1 MAEPSE
7 KVLSTEQL
15 VTLIRLLKGAD
26 SAELKLSVPEDAQR
40 SAIAALGMDAL
51 DAQIRQVVFFDTP
64 DLTLQKAGVVVRA
77 RRVQGKPGDA
87 IVKLRPVDPERVPAS
102 LRKLPEFGI
111 EVDAM
116 PGGFVCS
123 GRLKAAVDGLDV
135 KAVVDGQRPIRKL
148 FTKEQR
154 ALYAQHAP
162 EGVGLDDLA
171 VLGPLFVLKLKVVP
185 QGLDRR
191 MVAEMWFYPD
201 GTRLLELSTKC
212 LPTETFDVAAQA
224 RAFLGSRGVDLLAEQ
239 ETKTRRALEF
249 FAAELA
255 PPRPGHDPPP
265 PRAHQGRRRP
275 AEAACPAGGRFCP
288 PLPRPRSTA
297 ARPRRSIAASA
308 RSALRRPAGRA
319 SATERL
325 SPGGRVGKHPAARVD
340 RTKPSRR
347 AEAPTAGTCLGM
359 VTGGRDRSTTGRRWC
374 GDGTWRMRHAWLS
387 SGPDRSSGP
396 CSGSSC
402 SSSGSGC

>member
-87 IVKLRPVDPERVPAS
+87 IVKLRPVDPAKVPAS

-171 VLGPLFVLKLKVVP
+171 VLGPAV
-185 QGLDRR
+185 R
-191 MVAEMWFYPD
+191 
-201 GTRLLELSTKC
+201 
-212 LPTETFDVAAQA
+212 AQA
-224 RAFLGSRGVDLLAEQ
+224 QGGTPRASTVGWSRRCGSIPTGRASWSSPPSACPRRPS
-239 ETKTRRALEF
+239 TSPRRRARV
-249 FAAELA
+249 
-255 PPRPGHDPPP
+255 PRQ
-265 PRAHQGRRRP
+265 PRGR
-275 AEAACPAGGRFCP
+275 
-288 PLPRPRSTA
+288 S
-297 ARPRRSIAASA
+297 
-308 RSALRRPAGRA
+308 AGRA
-319 SATERL
+319 
-325 SPGGRVGKHPAARVD
+325 GDQDPAGAGVLR
-340 RTKPSRR
+340 RRAGSRR
-347 AEAPTAGTCLGM
+347 GHGMSARDGDAGEG
-359 VTGGRDRSTTGRRWC
+359 VTLVVALESNDQTEQTESTE
-374 GDGTWRMRHAWLS
+374 
-387 SGPDRSSGP
+387 
-396 CSGSSC
+396 
-402 SSSGSGC
+402 